1 MSIAGTVVED
11 VAKFSVGKAAFPWLV
26 AACVMALS
34 ATGLAGM
41 YGGYEI
47 AQGRHAADQIA
58 LAQAQAVALSQA
70 ADRLREARGRG
81 DEIADRFEGK
91 LDNIKIENK
100 TFNNE
105 TRVETE
111 KLVYTDCKL
120 PDTGADLLKRHV
132 DSVNARL
139 LGSSTTT
146 TPAKK

>member
-1 MSIAGTVVED
+1 MQNSRLYLWRSSHEHCWNSRRGRGEI
-11 VAKFSVGKAAFPWLV
+11 FRRQSRIP
-26 AACVMALS
+26 
-34 ATGLAGM
+34 LARG
-41 YGGYEI
+41 